1 MNFAVPLSFITQV
14 RPDDVGQP
22 EGIHIPRAPGRT
34 FRTARQDGFQPAAVP
49 LLAKLWCVLFP
60 INALFGSVNSSR
72 NFPACQVIWSKGE
85 APRPKTR
92 DFSWGG
98 QIAG

>member
-34 FRTARQDGFQPAAVP
+34 FRTAWQDGFQPVAVP

-60 INALFGSVNSSR
+60 INALCIYGAYFSR
-72 NFPACQVIWSKGE
+72 VCGWCQVCDMGS
-85 APRPKTR
+85 
-92 DFSWGG
+92 
-98 QIAG
+98 

>member
-34 FRTARQDGFQPAAVP
+34 FRTAWQDGFQPVAVP
-49 LLAKLWCVLFP
+49 LLAKL
-60 INALFGSVNSSR
+60 
-72 NFPACQVIWSKGE
+72 
-85 APRPKTR
+85 
-92 DFSWGG
+92 
-98 QIAG
+98 